1 MYMISEF
8 RNLYNLLDL
17 STRRR
22 LPVSA
27 FFGVLISIF
36 EMLGLSMVMP
46 FLVIVAEPDNSER
59 FGWLIAIVS
68 PFGAETKEE
77 VLLYI
82 GVGMAGM
89 FMLKNVLVIFVSW
102 WQTRFLAE
110 GESKLSINLVR
121 RYTELPYLDVTAR
134 NSSELIRNAVN
145 NVQMAISSFL
155 LATLSLVTELL
166 IVCGVALVIFLA
178 NAKLALGLVVFF
190 SIVVVVFYA
199 PLRNRFSILG
209 EGLMRNNFLILKAL
223 KEGIGAIKEVRI
235 LNREKYFLD
244 TFSAHRTTL
253 GQLRAQHSF
262 LTSIGRPYLEIM
274 MLLGIGIAATTI
286 LSGLEI
292 GEIIGVIGLVGAAG
306 LRVMPS
312 VNRILTL
319 LQQIRVALP
328 SVRITIKEFK
338 MTEGEKRSGYESD
351 IINTKLQK
359 GIEVCDLH
367 FSYPER
373 DVPALKGL
381 SLIIPTGRSVG
392 IVGASGSGKS
402 TLVNVMLG
410 LIDPGKGNVLIDGVD
425 IRKDL
430 SEWRQRVGYVPQSV
444 YLTDATVRG
453 NVAFGVPDGEIK
465 EELLSRALR
474 LAHFDEVL
482 ADLPMG
488 LDTVIGEEG
497 VRLSGGQRQRI
508 GIARALYNNPDVL
521 IFDEATSALDNMTES
536 KISRMIHDLSGTK
549 TIIIIAHRL
558 STIQNCNNVVML
570 RDGKK
575 ISEGSFDNLAEEC
588 DDFKVLLESG
598 GL

>member
-1 MYMISEF
+1 MVSEF
-8 RNLYNLLDL
+8 RNLYNLLDM
-17 STRRR
+17 STRRQ

-27 FFGVLISIF
+27 FFSVLISIF
-36 EMLGLSMVMP
+36 EMLGLSMIMP
-46 FLVIVAEPDNSER
+46 LLVIVSGPDNTEH
-59 FGWLIAIVS
+59 FEWLTGFLS

-77 VLLYI
+77 LLLYL

-89 FMLKNVLVIFVSW
+89 FMLKNVLVVFVSW

-110 GESKLSINLVR
+110 GESKLSIKLVR
-121 RYTELPYLDVTAR
+121 RYTRLPYLDVTAR
-134 NSSELIRNAVN
+134 NSSELIRNAIN

-155 LATLSLVTELL
+155 LAILSLVTELL

-190 SIVVVVFYA
+190 AIAVMAFHA

-209 EGLMRNNFLILKAL
+209 EGLMKNDFLILKTL

-253 GQLRAQHSF
+253 GRMRAQHSF
-262 LTSIGRPYLEIM
+262 LKAIGRPYLEIM
-274 MLLGIGIAATTI
+274 MLLGIGVAAITI
-286 LSGLEI
+286 LSGLGT

-319 LQQIRVALP
+319 LQQIRVSLP
-328 SVRITIKEFK
+328 SVRITIAEFK
-338 MTEGEKRSGYESD
+338 MTQGEKGSD
-351 IINTKLQK
+351 YKSSVLKSKSQN

-373 DVPALKGL
+373 DVPALNGL
-381 SLIIPTGRSVG
+381 SLTIPTGSSVG

-410 LIDPGKGNVLIDGVD
+410 LVDPSKGNVFIDGID
-425 IRKDL
+425 IREGLD
-430 SEWRQRVGYVPQSV
+430 EWRQRVGYVPQSV
-444 YLTDATVRG
+444 YLTDDTVRG
-453 NVAFGVPDGEIK
+453 NVAFGVPAGEIK
-465 EELLSRALR
+465 EELLNKALL

-488 LDTVIGEEG
+488 LDTIIGEEG

-558 STIQNCNNVVML
+558 STIQNCDNVVML

-575 ISEGSFDNLAEEC
+575 ISDGSFDKLAEEC